1 MKQIANDRATP
12 STKEVNMRGILALLI
27 GATLASCSTAPPQ
40 PVTRSAQGQRDFE
53 RLTAGKVAGP
63 AIACIPSYAINDQT
77 IIDGRTI
84 AFRSGGGATV
94 YIAHLSE
101 GCELAGRGTYAL
113 VSRKFGSA
121 DTCRGDIEQVVD
133 TVNHINVGSCV
144 VGDITPYTTPR

>member
-1 MKQIANDRATP
+1 
-12 STKEVNMRGILALLI
+12 MRGMLLLLI
-27 GATLASCSTAPPQ
+27 GTTLASCQTAPQ

-53 RLTAGKVAGP
+53 RLTAGKIAGP
-63 AIACIPSYAINDQT
+63 TISCIPSYAVKDQT

-94 YIAHLSE
+94 YVAHLSE

-113 VSRKFGSA
+113 FSRKFGTA

-133 TVNHINVGSCV
+133 TTNRISVGSCV
-144 VGDITPYTTPR
+144 VGDITPYTRPR